1 MPHYGI
7 PLIHCPRW
15 RGGKARRGVS
25 GQFPDSRLRPIFD
38 LQPEADQ
45 RRGVSEW
52 WGRRGGGVYSVVGR
66 GFLFCLV
73 GRSGDGRRSYVDD
86 APFTIQRGFGR
97 PGVRTLQAR
106 YPICSTAAWTRP
118 GSAVRHGSYTW
129 VGCTALKQPKGGPG
143 PAVGPTGVICP
154 TLPKRPGAGSNG
166 GNDLDTG
173 GTEDFSARSG
183 PSV

>member
-1 MPHYGI
+1 MIRFLRSVDAPDAHFQQLRMGGMSLPATPFNRFPPT

-25 GQFPDSRLRPIFD
+25 GQVPDSRLRPIFD

-129 VGCTALKQPKGGPG
+129 VGCTALKQPKGGR
-143 PAVGPTGVICP
+143 VQ
-154 TLPKRPGAGSNG
+154 L
-166 GNDLDTG
+166 
-173 GTEDFSARSG
+173 
-183 PSV
+183 

>member
-1 MPHYGI
+1 M
-7 PLIHCPRW
+7 
-15 RGGKARRGVS
+15 S
-25 GQFPDSRLRPIFD
+25 GQVPDSRLRPIFD

-129 VGCTALKQPKGGPG
+129 VGCTALKQPKG
-143 PAVGPTGVICP
+143 
-154 TLPKRPGAGSNG
+154 AGSSCRPHRRNLSNIAEASGSREQRRKRLRHG
-166 GNDLDTG
+166 GHRGLLG
-173 GTEDFSARSG
+173 SVRPLRVSA
-183 PSV
+183 